1 MPKQKIKF
9 WPCSKYTSWNEIPCE
24 LLLPNVITSFS
35 VAGSNICGLQTHLK
49 FFFNAV
55 FSENYFLCLSWG
67 SSAEQGLLGGYFFIQ
82 TIISSTSCARG
93 HLCVGCCI
101 FQPGFRCCAPQTL
114 VEIVIFIIF
123 CDFDQHLG
131 CAAPKR
137 WSKYTSMGNCLSV
150 EWLSPGHV
158 RNHCE
163 WHASLQAQ
171 CYSVT

>member
-35 VAGSNICGLQTHLK
+35 VACSNICSLQTHLK
-49 FFFNAV
+49 FFFTAV
-55 FSENYFLCLSWG
+55 FSENYFLCLS
-67 SSAEQGLLGGYFFIQ
+67 GGYSDTWAKPVGGTFYSDTLIL
-82 TIISSTSCARG
+82 
-93 HLCVGCCI
+93 HLLRQGESLCRVG
-101 FQPGFRCCAPQTL
+101 R
-114 VEIVIFIIF
+114 V
-123 CDFDQHLG
+123 
-131 CAAPKR
+131 
-137 WSKYTSMGNCLSV
+137 GNCLSV

-171 CYSVT
+171 CYSVK